1 MGIKRV
7 LPVNGSPWF
16 ICYSNE
22 QPSPWLGAVALL
34 IIVFSRGID
43 TDDRHDNTDNG
54 DCNTYKLHDN
64 GNPHYVLKA
73 PFLRFLIK
81 SPPER

>member
-1 MGIKRV
+1 M
-7 LPVNGSPWF
+7 
-16 ICYSNE
+16 
-22 QPSPWLGAVALL
+22 

-81 SPPER
+81 SPPERGPRIISGEREKRPATGEPLTVQAAPIKGL